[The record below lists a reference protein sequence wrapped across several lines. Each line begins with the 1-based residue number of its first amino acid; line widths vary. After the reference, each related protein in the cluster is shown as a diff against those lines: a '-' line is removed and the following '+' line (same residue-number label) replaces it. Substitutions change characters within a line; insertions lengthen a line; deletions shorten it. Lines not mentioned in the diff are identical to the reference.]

1 MSAHHYFRDNFYSD
15 SGLIPFVLILQLM
28 SDENSKLS
36 ELIDTMICLYPCSG
50 EINSTVNNPAEK
62 IREIK
67 KRYTGGITDEL
78 DGLSVEY
85 PDWRFNIRMSNT
97 EPLLRLNVES
107 RNDEKL
113 MLKKTNEL
121 LKFIRG

>member
-1 MSAHHYFRDNFYSD
+1 
-15 SGLIPFVLILQLM
+15 
-28 SDENSKLS
+28 
-36 ELIDTMICLYPCSG
+36 MIRLYPCSG
-50 EINSTVNNPAEK
+50 EINSTISNPEEK
-62 IREIK
+62 INEIW
-67 KRYTGGITDEL
+67 KRYTGGINDEL

-107 RNDEKL
+107 KNDEKL
-113 MLKKTNEL
+113 MHEKTNEL